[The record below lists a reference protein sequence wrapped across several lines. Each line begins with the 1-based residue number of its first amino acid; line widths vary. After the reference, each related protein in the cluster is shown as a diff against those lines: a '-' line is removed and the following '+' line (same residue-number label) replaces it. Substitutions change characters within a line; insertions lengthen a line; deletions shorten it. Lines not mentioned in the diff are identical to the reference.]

1 MATTEDNSNEEIE
14 EITAD
19 HDGQG
24 FNEVD
29 LTGDARTG
37 NANDGEVQE
46 MEIEAEN
53 EEQTTNQSE
62 NEVLQPV
69 NNENSAPAATE
80 MQSSMRNMTP
90 TVVRNVQVLHSVSSS
105 AVNSPDDFQL
115 KASKS
120 FKIKPL
126 KIAKSPL
133 KSPEKDDDSQCCPIC
148 FEPWSNSGSHRLASL
163 SCGHLFGRSCIERW
177 LKSKGGNDKCPQCN
191 APARKKD
198 IRNIYTKAIKSL
210 DTTERDR
217 ALADLEKEKEARQR
231 AEEREARALLQY
243 QLAKAECENI
253 VAQLRK
259 QEELVLSLQAKKST
273 LCAKCNSEVDQT
285 AAGVQTCGKRTL
297 SQSSAPQKCYA
308 LQTSFQ
314 ISQSGAR
321 VLAFDRHHAVL
332 VVSKPSPNQLFPGFG
347 IVKVSSL
354 DSKHCEFVRIHQ
366 KPLRDAAFSCRGDG
380 LLLTAA
386 MDKTVRVTS
395 MLSNTVVQTYSTPAP
410 AWSCAWNDYDT
421 NYIYCGLQNGTCLIF
436 DVRNT
441 TTYLKSI
448 QSASGGLCPVISVAH
463 VSPDPHGVLRPGG
476 ILVCKLEGAS
486 FWEKTPGT
494 DYLPHNLTL
503 PEGCCSSSSFDPSTR
518 HCMFSLRPSK
528 KFPHTRHLVCQ
539 LQGNGI
545 GVSTARA
552 QAERATDAEAV
563 DQEASLCTCQA
574 INQCVGGPSQ
584 KLLSKSRLFPSP
596 DDNNTLMVAAGDE
609 SSSSTLIWNGSNGSQ
624 LQKLPNQ
631 GKETLDVLPFAAN
644 GNDFLAT
651 IDEQKLTVYKWL
663 SV

>member
-1 MATTEDNSNEEIE
+1 MEAIESNSNQEIRANRGE
-14 EITAD
+14 HNGD
-19 HDGQG
+19 V
-24 FNEVD
+24 VD
-29 LTGDARTG
+29 LTSDA
-37 NANDGEVQE
+37 NEDEVQE
-46 MEIEAEN
+46 MEIETEDEQQTVNLNPTEN
-53 EEQTTNQSE
+53 EDI
-62 NEVLQPV
+62 QPV
-69 NNENSAPAATE
+69 NDDNTAPDDTE
-80 MQSSMRNMTP
+80 MQSSMQNVTP
-90 TVVRNVQVLHSVSSS
+90 APGRTVHVLQGSST
-105 AVNSPDDFQL
+105 VNSPDEFQC
-115 KASKS
+115 KASKPS
-120 FKIKPL
+120 KIKPS

-148 FEPWSNSGSHRLASL
+148 FEPWSNSGSHRLSSL

-198 IRNIYTKAIKSL
+198 IRNIYTKAIKSI

-217 ALADLEKEKEARQR
+217 ALADLDKEKEARQK
-231 AEEREARALLQY
+231 AEEREARALLQC
-243 QLAKAECENI
+243 QLAKAECEKI
-253 VAQLRK
+253 LAQLRK
-259 QEELVLSLQAKKST
+259 QEQMVFSLQAEKST
-273 LCAKCNSEVDQT
+273 LCSRCNSESEG
-285 AAGVQTCGKRTL
+285 ASAGLRTYGQSTS
-297 SQSSAPQKCYA
+297 SQNVSPQKSYV

-314 ISQSGAR
+314 VAQSGAR
-321 VLAFDRHHAVL
+321 VIAFDQHHAVL

-366 KPLRDAAFSCRGDG
+366 KPVRDVAFSCHGDG

-441 TTYLKSI
+441 NTYLKSI
-448 QSASGGLCPVISVAH
+448 QNETGGSCPVISVAH

-486 FWEKTPGT
+486 FWERTPGA
-494 DYLPHNLTL
+494 DYLPHHLTL
-503 PEGCCSSSSFDPSTR
+503 PEGCCSSLSFEPSTR
-518 HCMFSLRPSK
+518 HCLFSLRPSK

-539 LQGNGI
+539 LQGNGV

-552 QAERATDAEAV
+552 QTERAGDADAI

-574 INQCVGGPSQ
+574 INQCVGGSSQ
-584 KLLSKSRLFPSP
+584 KLLSKSRLFTSP
-596 DDNNTLMVAAGDE
+596 DDQNTLMVAAGDE

-644 GNDFLAT
+644 GNDFMAT

-663 SV
+663 NV